1 MGELFAKNFV
11 AAHQQVGDFTA
22 TNVNGTIVKQGG
34 NVASYFCTPGGRVIH
49 AVIGPV
55 NADELLTEANWA
67 LAAWDKVK
75 QLRGLEL
82 QKRQMSLAHQ
92 GELSDSLRVKQPVP
106 NLSSLN
112 VPIPAAAWGGLA
124 RFIGTQPQKVHQLLA
139 EQPLAPLEEVYVEVF
154 ERILG
159 ERVSKS
165 APNVELAEQ
174 GLQHAENENRPMLF
188 ILHQNHDN
196 SQFAEQW
203 RAFIRSQERS
213 NPSLSALL
221 RKCIVIVLPHKE
233 LPALSSRLKQEPYS
247 VPTLGTPLFIV
258 TDPRGKQL
266 NSLAGYQSVNQLNL
280 PLAKAIVAE
289 IKLAPPQD
297 LRKLKETAAFM
308 KRIDPALAAELQPVI
323 EEVTANQKKVRI
335 AKSES

>member
-1 MGELFAKNFV
+1 M

-49 AVIGPV
+49 SVIGPV
-55 NADELLTEANWA
+55 KADELLKEASWA
-67 LAAWDKVK
+67 LAAWDKAK
-75 QLRGLEL
+75 ELRGLEL
-82 QKRQMSLAHQ
+82 QQRQMSLAHQ
-92 GELSDSLRVKQPVP
+92 GELPGSLRAQPTP

-112 VPIPAAAWGGLA
+112 IPIPAAAWGSLA
-124 RFIGTQPQKVHQLLA
+124 RLTGTQPQKVHQLLA
-139 EQPLAPLEEVYVEVF
+139 EHPLAPLEEVYVEVF

-174 GLQHAENENRPMLF
+174 GLQHAENESRPMLF
-188 ILHQNHDN
+188 ILHQDQDN
-196 SQFAEQW
+196 ARFAEQW
-203 RAFIRSQERS
+203 LALVRSQERA
-213 NPSLSALL
+213 NPALVTLL
-221 RKCIVIVLPHKE
+221 RKCVVIVLPHKE

-247 VPTLGTPLFIV
+247 VPTLGSPLFII
-258 TDPRGKQL
+258 TTPKGKQL
-266 NSLAGYQSVNQLNL
+266 DSLAGYQAVSQLSL
-280 PLAKAIVAE
+280 PLAKALVAE

-308 KRIDPALAAELQPVI
+308 KRIDSALAAELQPVV
-323 EEVTANQKKVRI
+323 EEVTANQKKVRL
-335 AKSES
+335 AKSDPPRESP

>member
-1 MGELFAKNFV
+1 M

-34 NVASYFCTPGGRVIH
+34 NVASYFCTPEGRVIH

-55 NADELLTEANWA
+55 GADELLKEANWA
-67 LAAWDKVK
+67 LAAWDKAK
-75 QLRGLEL
+75 ELRGLKL
-82 QKRQMSLAHQ
+82 QERQMSLAHQ
-92 GELSDSLRVKQPVP
+92 GELPNSLRAQQPTP

-112 VPIPAAAWGGLA
+112 IPIPAAAWGGLA
-124 RFIGTQPQKVHQLLA
+124 RLVGTQPQKVHQLLV
-139 EQPLAPLEEVYVEVF
+139 EHPLAPLEEVYVEIF

-174 GLQHAENENRPMLF
+174 GLQHAENESRPMLF
-188 ILHQNHDN
+188 ILHQDQDN
-196 SQFAEQW
+196 ARFAEQW
-203 RAFIRSQERS
+203 LAFVRSQERA
-213 NPSLSALL
+213 NPTLLTLL
-221 RKCIVIVLPHKE
+221 RKCVVIVLPHKE

-247 VPTLGTPLFIV
+247 VPTLGTPLFII
-258 TDPRGKQL
+258 TNPKGKQL
-266 NSLAGYQSVNQLNL
+266 DSLAGYQSVNQLHL

-335 AKSES
+335 ARSDPPRDSP